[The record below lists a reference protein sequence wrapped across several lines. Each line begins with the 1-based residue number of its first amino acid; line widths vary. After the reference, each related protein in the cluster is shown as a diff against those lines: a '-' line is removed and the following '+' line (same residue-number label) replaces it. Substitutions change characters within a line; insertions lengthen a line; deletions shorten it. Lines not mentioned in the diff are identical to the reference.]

1 MGVTNSLHLE
11 IRQEKNISSKKNVV
25 RIDASSMLIQVDSRL
40 ANKELMVDMV
50 GLFLHSVDV

>member
-1 MGVTNSLHLE
+1 VTNSLHLE

-50 GLFLHSVDV
+50 GLFLHSVEV